1 MWAHHVDLV
10 GGTGACNYIK
20 WNIKW
25 IFIRTLQTK
34 EKLFFLWEQLLD
46 TCDSQVACIYNQN
59 DGNIPY
65 IFIMTHF
72 QNLRKLYLCT
82 ITLKDH
88 DCTSTSTNTRQG
100 SWNIC
105 PSKVYPTSTFLS
117 STWASPPFFQINIY
131 FGYNFEKRVY
141 VLTSTDFASCEKK
154 PDIVWS
160 VLYFNI
166 SILYLHQSSSLLF
179 CFMFTPIL
187 SVWYIWNGN
196 VCDKVPYVNLLKWSS
211 DLVIIPT

>member
-1 MWAHHVDLV
+1 MYLYFYEYKTGFLEYMSLKSVPHINFPLFHLSLTTFCTVIFFKLIYTLDIILRNECMFWHLQILHHV
-10 GGTGACNYIK
+10 K
-20 WNIKW
+20 
-25 IFIRTLQTK
+25 
-34 EKLFFLWEQLLD
+34 
-46 TCDSQVACIYNQN
+46 
-59 DGNIPY
+59 
-65 IFIMTHF
+65 
-72 QNLRKLYLCT
+72 
-82 ITLKDH
+82 
-88 DCTSTSTNTRQG
+88 
-100 SWNIC
+100 
-105 PSKVYPTSTFLS
+105 
-117 STWASPPFFQINIY
+117 
-131 FGYNFEKRVY
+131 
-141 VLTSTDFASCEKK
+141 KK

>member
-1 MWAHHVDLV
+1 MIVP
-10 GGTGACNYIK
+10 
-20 WNIKW
+20 
-25 IFIRTLQTK
+25 
-34 EKLFFLWEQLLD
+34 LLLRIQD
-46 TCDSQVACIYNQN
+46 R
-59 DGNIPY
+59 
-65 IFIMTHF
+65 
-72 QNLRKLYLCT
+72 NLGICVPQKCT
-82 ITLKDH
+82 PH
-88 DCTSTSTNTRQG
+88 Q
-100 SWNIC
+100 
-105 PSKVYPTSTFLS
+105 LS
-117 STWASPPFFQINIY
+117 SLPLEPHHLLYRNFFQINIY

-179 CFMFTPIL
+179 CFMFTQIL

>member
-1 MWAHHVDLV
+1 MYLYFYEYK
-10 GGTGACNYIK
+10 TGFLEYMSLKSVPHIN
-20 WNIKW
+20 
-25 IFIRTLQTK
+25 FP
-34 EKLFFLWEQLLD
+34 LFHLSLTTF
-46 TCDSQVACIYNQN
+46 
-59 DGNIPY
+59 
-65 IFIMTHF
+65 
-72 QNLRKLYLCT
+72 CT
-82 ITLKDH
+82 VI
-88 DCTSTSTNTRQG
+88 
-100 SWNIC
+100 
-105 PSKVYPTSTFLS
+105 
-117 STWASPPFFQINIY
+117 FFQINIY